1 MFRSA
6 AAAVLYHDD
15 LSRPAGAGRLM
26 VRANQA
32 LFEHGVT
39 PPWVWD
45 ADRCRRFWAGQDE
58 EAGNVNAP
66 STYAGKSQAIVE
78 MLHDFWRPEVEPGLS
93 VLEVG
98 CNAGANLAGLA
109 RHGYEQLSGVEINP
123 HAIEQMRQSFPD
135 LRATVHEGA
144 LEELL
149 PTLETGS
156 VDVVFSMAVLIHV
169 HPSSKAI
176 FEHMA
181 RIAARY
187 VCVIEAENTTIPYIF
202 ARNYRRVF
210 ERAGCAQLRS
220 ALLTERAYPAVGAD
234 YWGYTARL
242 FAAPRSG

>member
-1 MFRSA
+1 MLRSA
-6 AAAVLYHDD
+6 AAAVLYHGD
-15 LSRPAGAGRLM
+15 LSLPTGPRRAM

-32 LFEHGVT
+32 LFERGLT

-45 ADRCRRFWAGQDE
+45 AERCRRFWAGQDE
-58 EAGNVNAP
+58 ESGSVNAP

-78 MLHDFWRPEVEPGLS
+78 MLHDFWRPEVEPGMS

-109 RHGYEQLSGVEINP
+109 RHGYETLSGVEINP
-123 HAIEQMRQSFPD
+123 HAIAQMRRSFPA
-135 LRATVHEGA
+135 LQATVSEGA
-144 LEELL
+144 LEEVL
-149 PTLETGS
+149 PRIATGS

-220 ALLTERAYPAVGAD
+220 ALLSERAYPAVGAD

-242 FAAPRSG
+242 FTRG